1 VCCFDLEKS
10 LSARSAKEI
19 RPGREEVYEEVI
31 LPGERL
37 CLFALAGCVLPV
49 FSYPQQKNMDS
60 GYYAA
65 CAGLASQMQALE
77 VVAHNLANL
86 GTIGY
91 RGQHT
96 TFRSLLTGRAP
107 GNGIGARANL
117 SPSGL
122 LHSDLSSASFSNFPN
137 PAFTDSINA
146 AINNFGE
153 LSGTSLDLSSGSM
166 EATGN
171 PLDAAIDGGGFFVV
185 QARAAALPGAAQPGP
200 AQPGPAQPGPAQ
212 PGPAQPGPAQPGP
225 AQPAADVLYT
235 RNGNFQLSPAGE
247 LITGEGA
254 AVLGAAGPITLPSG
268 QVTISGDGTIS
279 VNGVVVDQVR
289 LAEFPPG
296 TALTAAGDSNY
307 TAPAGSEL
315 PATGSKLRQ
324 GMVER
329 SNVTPTE
336 ALVQLITVQRNAE
349 MLSRAVSA
357 LDGQLNQVAV
367 QDLPKL

>member
-10 LSARSAKEI
+10 LSARIAKEI

-137 PAFTDSINA
+137 PAFTDTINA

-185 QARAAALPGAAQPGP
+185 QARAAALTEAAQP
-200 AQPGPAQPGPAQ
+200 AA
-212 PGPAQPGPAQPGP
+212 AQPGPAQPGP

-307 TAPAGSEL
+307 SAPAGSEL